1 MTNEKKRNVGDCL
14 RNYIFLI
21 LILSLILPVL
31 NAGSVYVR
39 GYVGTTT
46 VVSKTCTCV
55 SPPSTITTCTLTGF
69 TPANY
74 CSIEG
79 DYYVSATST
88 CAGTINSVPVSRYV
102 YTIAYG
108 AWEWTDNYQC
118 VGNIRQRQQ
127 RRTVCPS
134 TSYEY
139 RWIDYACPSG
149 ETCIGSGQCTICG
162 DGIING
168 IEVCDS
174 NLLDCTINSYAGTQL
189 CNAQCN
195 GWNSCVVTEYF
206 GDGIINGLEECD
218 DGNILD
224 GDGCSSPGEIEEGWS
239 CTGEPSLCSAICGD
253 GIINGIEV
261 CDSNLLDCT
270 INSYAGTQLCNAQC
284 NGWNS
289 CVVTEYFGDGIINGL
304 EECDD
309 GNILDGDGCSSPGEI
324 EEGWSCTGEPS
335 LCSAICGDGL
345 IVGGEVCD
353 DGINNGVYGYC
364 NSDCIAIGEHCGD
377 GIING
382 PEECDDGGVEDGN
395 GCSISCELETEAY
408 WADRY
413 GNRIGN
419 NIEISANVGSTIKM
433 ILNNSGL
440 GMEDFATFEIYEDD
454 ILNDEEIRTTDKGNE
469 IHGIFE
475 NIGYGII
482 IVEWTI
488 TQEDYDAANE
498 LFADYDGFVFRINEQ
513 QSNELTIWLEDETFW
528 CSDYGNEDICE
539 RCNDYNCYAAKNSVD
554 KKVFEVFPDVWGE
567 IRCGSEIVIS
577 PECNYTMECWCSWN
591 SSAIP
596 FCGYEWELI
605 PYNCVNYP
613 TIGYCSYQEDT
624 TDNCDDDFLEYSWI
638 AIWTWGIDNGYNNY
652 DNGPSNN
659 ESDYVYDENESKF
672 YYDPDK
678 ISERCSEASKTIS
691 CPAQVQLSFFTL
703 QSFLASLIIL
713 AVIYFAWNLK
723 NKKLKKKR
731 IKQRKKKITT

>member
-1 MTNEKKRNVGDCL
+1 M
-14 RNYIFLI
+14 F
-21 LILSLILPVL
+21 LILPVL

-46 VVSKTCTCV
+46 VASKTCTCV
-55 SPPSTITTCTLTGF
+55 PFPPPLQNYYTTCALTGF

-79 DYYVSATST
+79 AYYVSATST
-88 CAGTINSVPVSRYV
+88 CGSTIGSVPTSIYV

-118 VGNIRQRQQ
+118 VGIIRQRQQ

-139 RWIDYACPSG
+139 RWVNYACPSG
-149 ETCIGSGQCTICG
+149 ETCISSGQCTVCG

-174 NLLDCTINSYAGTQL
+174 NLRDCTINSYAGTQL

-206 GDGIINGLEECD
+206 GDGIINGPEECD
-218 DGNILD
+218 DGNILN
-224 GDGCSSPGEIEEGWS
+224 GDGCSLTGEIEEGWS

-253 GIINGIEV
+253 
-261 CDSNLLDCT
+261 S
-270 INSYAGTQLCNAQC
+270 
-284 NGWNS
+284 
-289 CVVTEYFGDGIINGL
+289 
-304 EECDD
+304 
-309 GNILDGDGCSSPGEI
+309 
-324 EEGWSCTGEPS
+324 
-335 LCSAICGDGL
+335 L

-353 DGINNGVYGYC
+353 DGANNGLYSYC
-364 NSDCIAIGEHCGD
+364 NADCTGIGEHCDD

-382 PEECDDGGVEDGN
+382 PEECDDGNTLDGD
-395 GCSISCELETEAY
+395 GCSDICALETEAY

-419 NIEISANVGSTIKM
+419 NLEISANVGSTIKM

-440 GMEDFATFEIYEDD
+440 GMEEFVTFEIYEDD
-454 ILNDEEIRTTDKGNE
+454 LINDEEIRTINKGNE
-469 IHGIFE
+469 IYGIFE

-482 IVEWTI
+482 TIEWII

-498 LFADYDGFVFRINEQ
+498 LFADYDGFVFRINEH

-528 CSDYGNEDICE
+528 CSDYDNEDICE

-554 KKVFEVFPDVWGE
+554 KKVFEAFPDVWGDL
-567 IRCGSEIVIS
+567 RCGSEIAVS
-577 PECNYTMECWCSWN
+577 PECNYVLECWCSWN
-591 SSAIP
+591 SSATP
-596 FCGYEWELI
+596 SCGYEWELI
-605 PYNCVNYP
+605 SYNCVNYP
-613 TIGYCSYQEDT
+613 AIGFCSYQENV
-624 TDNCDDDFLEYSWI
+624 TDDCDDGLLKYSWI
-638 AIWTWGIDNGYNNY
+638 ATWTWGIDNGYDNY
-652 DNGPSNN
+652 NDGPSNN
-659 ESDYVYDENESKF
+659 ESDYIFANGKY
-672 YYDPDK
+672 YYDPEK
-678 ISERCSEASKTIS
+678 ISERCSEATNIIP

-713 AVIYFAWNLK
+713 AAIYFAWNLK
-723 NKKLKKKR
+723 NKKLKIKK
-731 IKQRKKKITT
+731 IKQIKKKK